1 VGCWITAGDWAGGR
15 AAGGREAWVWSTS
28 IAEGLAW
35 DGFGSTSMGVWL
47 HPGEVAAGLG
57 SLWEVLNILE
67 MSLVEA
73 RLVRGVLAFAMVPV
87 GAGGKP
93 KAAQSCTTGRL
104 RKEMCALREKG

>member
-1 VGCWITAGDWAGGR
+1 VG
-15 AAGGREAWVWSTS
+15 STS

-35 DGFGSTSMGVWL
+35 DGLGSMSMEVWL

-67 MSLVEA
+67 MSPVEA
-73 RLVRGVLAFAMVPV
+73 HLTGGLLALAMAPV

-93 KAAQSCTTGRL
+93 KAAQSCTTRQL
-104 RKEMCALREKG
+104 RKEMCVPREKG